1 MVVVVLVLVVLVVV
15 VVLVLVVLLVVLV
28 LVLLWL
34 SLSLLWLW
42 LWLSFCGCRC
52 RCRCCRRGCCC
63 CCCCMFCSFAASIFL
78 LCLVLLQEYAKHSP
92 KFGAFWRA
100 RAARNEDEIPFTVFL
115 FDAGF
120 SSFSSRLAL
129 EHIVAKDIFS
139 SHPFTEFW
147 REGLLSTRARKCQD
161 CT

>member
-1 MVVVVLVLVVLVVV
+1 MKTKSPSQCFCVFCAFLVP
-15 VVLVLVVLLVVLV
+15 
-28 LVLLWL
+28 
-34 SLSLLWLW
+34 
-42 LWLSFCGCRC
+42 RC
-52 RCRCCRRGCCC
+52 
-63 CCCCMFCSFAASIFL
+63 
-78 LCLVLLQEYAKHSP
+78 
-92 KFGAFWRA
+92 
-100 RAARNEDEIPFTVFL
+100 L